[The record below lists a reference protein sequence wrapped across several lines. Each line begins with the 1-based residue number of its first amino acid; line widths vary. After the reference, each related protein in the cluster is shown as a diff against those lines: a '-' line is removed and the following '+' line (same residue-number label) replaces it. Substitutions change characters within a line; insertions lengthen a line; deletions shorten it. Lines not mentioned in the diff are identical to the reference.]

1 MKLQVL
7 QENLSNALSISS
19 RFTSSKVQLPIL
31 ANVLLKAGK
40 NKLEISATNLE
51 TSISLKIGAKV
62 EEAGDIT
69 IPARTINDLIGNLLP
84 GQVSLEAKKEQL
96 KISSASFQS
105 QLSGVNSSDFPKL
118 PEKSAKDVIDFPQG
132 KLSAA
137 LSQVLFAV
145 SPDETR
151 PVLTGMLL
159 ILGKESVSLV
169 ATDGFRLSHK
179 KLSLKN
185 KHSGEEARLI
195 IPKNTLSELTRLFK
209 GDTVG
214 FYFNKSD
221 NQVIFSLSDILLTSR
236 IIEGEFPDFERI
248 IPKDTKIS
256 VNVDKDELL
265 RAVKLASVFARDAAN
280 VVKMDITKTSLKI
293 LAESS
298 QSGSQE
304 TQVDAKIDG
313 VEKELKIAFN
323 YRFLE
328 EFLNSVEGDDITIKL
343 TDANSPTIFLDPKDK
358 AYIHI
363 IMPVRLQE

>member
-7 QENLSNALSISS
+7 QENLSKALSIST

-31 ANVLLKAGK
+31 ANILLKASK
-40 NKLEISATNLE
+40 NKLEIAATNLE

-62 EEAGDIT
+62 EKTGDIT
-69 IPARTINDLIGNLLP
+69 VPARTINDLVGNLST

-96 KISSASFQS
+96 KISASGFQS
-105 QLSGVNSSDFPKL
+105 KLSGVNSSDFPKL
-118 PEKSAKDVIDFPQG
+118 PGKSDKGVIDLPQDD
-132 KLSAA
+132 LSAA

-151 PVLTGMLL
+151 PVLTG
-159 ILGKESVSLV
+159 ILFIIDKGNISLV
-169 ATDGFRLSHK
+169 ATDGFRLSQK
-179 KLSLKN
+179 KLNIKP
-185 KHSGEEARLI
+185 KYSGDELRLI
-195 IPKNTLSELTRLFK
+195 IPKNTLSELTRLFNSEK
-209 GDTVG
+209 VG
-214 FYFNKSD
+214 FSFNKSD
-221 NQVIFSLSDILLTSR
+221 NQVIFDLPDIVLTSR
-236 IIEGEFPDFERI
+236 VIEGEFPDFERI
-248 IPKDTKIS
+248 IPKDTKIE

-280 VVKMDITKTSLKI
+280 VVKVDIDKNSLKI

-304 TQVDAKIDG
+304 TQVDAKIEG

-328 EFLNSVEGDDITIKL
+328 EFLNSVEGDDVTIKL
-343 TDANSPTIFLDPKDK
+343 TDANSPTVFLDPKDK
-358 AYIHI
+358 EYLHI